1 MGIGFRNPFHDAVQF
16 HFETIENQEEMGSL
30 YLLFAIHAGV
40 DGTLFSMR
48 VRIELAL
55 PFVSRVY
62 NVIIT
67 AHAFLMIFFL
77 IMPALL
83 GGFSNLLVPI
93 QIGAAEMAL
102 PRLNAISF
110 MLLPPSLLLLLSSV
124 LVEVGAGVG
133 WTVYPPLSSNSGA
146 GVDVAIFSLHLS
158 GLSSLAGSIN
168 FLTTILKMRGPGQEM
183 LRVPLFV
190 WGVLITNLLLLLSL
204 PVLAGALTM
213 LLTDRNSNTTWF
225 DPGGGGDPVLYMHLF
240 WFFGHPEVYILILPG
255 FGLISHVVSAFAR
268 KPVFGSIGMIY
279 AMASIGVLGLIVMPI
294 GLSLSAD
301 ARIGSS
307 RYASAHP

>member
-1 MGIGFRNPFHDAVQF
+1 
-16 HFETIENQEEMGSL
+16 MGSL

-225 DPGGGGDPVLYMHLF
+225 DPGGGQQKRDIFY
-240 WFFGHPEVYILILPG
+240 
-255 FGLISHVVSAFAR
+255 
-268 KPVFGSIGMIY
+268 
-279 AMASIGVLGLIVMPI
+279 
-294 GLSLSAD
+294 D
-301 ARIGSS
+301 
-307 RYASAHP
+307 

>member
-1 MGIGFRNPFHDAVQF
+1 
-16 HFETIENQEEMGSL
+16 
-30 YLLFAIHAGV
+30 
-40 DGTLFSMR
+40 
-48 VRIELAL
+48 
-55 PFVSRVY
+55 VSRVY

-133 WTVYPPLSSNSGA
+133 WTVYP
-146 GVDVAIFSLHLS
+146 VDFFSLLPRTA
-158 GLSSLAGSIN
+158 SSISLNGPAVRFNS
-168 FLTTILKMRGPGQEM
+168 KMQFETS
-183 LRVPLFV
+183 F
-190 WGVLITNLLLLLSL
+190 TNLLLLLSL

-279 AMASIGVLGLIVMPI
+279 AMASIGVLGLIVW
-294 GLSLSAD
+294 
-301 ARIGSS
+301 
-307 RYASAHP
+307 AHHL

>member
-1 MGIGFRNPFHDAVQF
+1 MTGRKSGLFQMAHPPLMVRMATRSPQSNPGGPRWKRWLLS
-16 HFETIENQEEMGSL
+16 TNPKEMGSL
-30 YLLFAIHAGV
+30 YLLFAIEAGV

-77 IMPALL
+77 IMPALQS
-83 GGFSNLLVPI
+83 GFSNLLVPI
-93 QIGAAEMAL
+93 QIGSAEMAL

-133 WTVYPPLSSNSGA
+133 WTVYPPVSTQGTMGSVA
-146 GVDVAIFSLHLS
+146 CDVAIFSLHLS
-158 GLSSLAGSIN
+158 GVSSLAGSIN

-190 WGVLITNLLLLLSL
+190 WGVLITNFLLLLSL

-213 LLTDRNSNTTWF
+213 LLTDRNANTT
-225 DPGGGGDPVLYMHLF
+225 
-240 WFFGHPEVYILILPG
+240 
-255 FGLISHVVSAFAR
+255 
-268 KPVFGSIGMIY
+268 
-279 AMASIGVLGLIVMPI
+279 
-294 GLSLSAD
+294 
-301 ARIGSS
+301 
-307 RYASAHP
+307 

>member
-1 MGIGFRNPFHDAVQF
+1 MSFCRSTSWVACRLFLRKG
-16 HFETIENQEEMGSL
+16 TL
-30 YLLFAIHAGV
+30 YLLLALEAGV

-77 IMPALL
+77 IMPALM

-133 WTVYPPLSSNSGA
+133 WTVNPPA
-146 GVDVAIFSLHLS
+146 GVF
-158 GLSSLAGSIN
+158 
-168 FLTTILKMRGPGQEM
+168 TC
-183 LRVPLFV
+183 FV
-190 WGVLITNLLLLLSL
+190 VEIPVLITS
-204 PVLAGALTM
+204 
-213 LLTDRNSNTTWF
+213 
-225 DPGGGGDPVLYMHLF
+225 
-240 WFFGHPEVYILILPG
+240 FGKPR
-255 FGLISHVVSAFAR
+255 AR
-268 KPVFGSIGMIY
+268 GCQ
-279 AMASIGVLGLIVMPI
+279 L
-294 GLSLSAD
+294 
-301 ARIGSS
+301 
-307 RYASAHP
+307 